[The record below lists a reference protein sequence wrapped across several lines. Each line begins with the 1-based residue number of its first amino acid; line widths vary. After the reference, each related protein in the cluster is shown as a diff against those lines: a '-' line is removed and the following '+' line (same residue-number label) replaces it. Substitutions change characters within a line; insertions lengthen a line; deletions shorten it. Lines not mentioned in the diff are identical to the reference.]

1 VQVRNDYVAVSRG
14 MPVIRDDI
22 AVIAIFE
29 GIDVAGSLNFPVF
42 DIIRALNEAVLCVH
56 RQ

>member
-1 VQVRNDYVAVSRG
+1 MRNDYVAVSRG
-14 MPVIRDDI
+14 MPVIRDDV